1 MKNNRLNI
9 IFSFFVLVFLTV
21 FFTASFFPVFLK
33 MAARWDSGDN
43 SYCYLII
50 PIFFYLCWDKKSE
63 FKFLEFSWNLWG
75 FAPVIFF
82 LLLMIAGELGSV
94 ETFLFAGIW
103 GCVAGL
109 GLILYSWRI
118 RHLFFPLII
127 LAFMIPIPPFV
138 NRLLTFQLKL
148 AASSISVIM
157 LRISKV
163 SVLQEGNIID
173 LGTQQLQVV
182 DACSGLRYMVPM
194 VLLSLLIGY
203 FFTRGWWRRAVLLA
217 IVPPLSIFVN
227 SFRIYLTGMLTV
239 HGHPELAQNFFHD
252 FSGWLVFMAASGLL
266 LIAAFILRKTGH
278 IPEKK
283 ISDSGG
289 RTPGYA
295 LPVFISILLCI
306 LFAASGTA
314 LQKLPSA
321 KNLPDRKSLSD
332 FPMQLGQ
339 WQGRQNYLS
348 DEIMKSLWADDYVSA
363 MYIRHD
369 SINRI
374 NLLIPFYE
382 YQGTRHTAHA
392 PQSCMLGSGWAMFD
406 SVEKPIQIKGRGE
419 VKIMTIIWEKGDAR
433 MLAGYFFF
441 QRGRVITSPWMN
453 KFYLM
458 WDAFTKRRTDGALV
472 RVEMVV
478 PRGQPMKDA
487 NAVLE
492 DFISQIFE
500 RLPLYVPL

>member
-9 IFSFFVLVFLTV
+9 FFPVLALIFFRI
-21 FFTASFFPVFLK
+21 SFFPVFLK
-33 MAARWDSGDN
+33 LAARWDSGDN

-50 PIFFYLCWDKKSE
+50 PIFIYLCWDKKDK
-63 FKFLEFSWNLWG
+63 FKFMEFSWNLWG

-94 ETFLFAGIW
+94 ETFLYAGIW
-103 GCVAGL
+103 GCVAGM

-127 LAFMIPIPPFV
+127 LAFMVPIPPFV

-157 LRISKV
+157 LRLSRV

-203 FFTRGWWRRAVLLA
+203 FSTRGWWRRAVLLA
-217 IVPPLSIFVN
+217 VVPPLSVFVN

-252 FSGWLVFMAASGLL
+252 FSGWLVFMVASGLL

-278 IPEKK
+278 VSVKK

-289 RTPGYA
+289 RTSGQA
-295 LPVFISILLCI
+295 LPVLISILLCI
-306 LFAASGTA
+306 FFAGSGIA
-314 LQKLPSA
+314 LQKLPAA

-332 FPMQLGQ
+332 FPMQIAE

-363 MYIRHD
+363 MYIRQD
-369 SINRI
+369 SVNRI

-392 PQSCMLGSGWAMFD
+392 PQSCMLGSGWAMVD
-406 SVEKPIQIKGRGE
+406 SAEKPIHLKGGKKIKT
-419 VKIMTIIWEKGDAR
+419 MTIIWEKDGAR

-478 PRGQPMKDA
+478 PRGQSMKDA

-492 DFISQIFE
+492 DFISLIFE
-500 RLPLYVPL
+500 KLPLYVPL